1 MLILYKMVN
10 YYMQA
15 LKQWNA
21 ETNTGKW
28 CIPKKGSTGYNEV
41 MRLKAQMEK
50 QAKAKKAN

>member
-1 MLILYKMVN
+1 MVN

-21 ETNTGKW
+21 ESNTGKW
-28 CIPKKGSTGYNEV
+28 CIPKRGTAEYNEV

>member
-1 MLILYKMVN
+1 MVN

-21 ETNTGKW
+21 ESGEKW
-28 CIPKKGSTGYNEV
+28 CIPKKGTTGYNEV

-50 QAKAKKAN
+50 QSKGKKAN